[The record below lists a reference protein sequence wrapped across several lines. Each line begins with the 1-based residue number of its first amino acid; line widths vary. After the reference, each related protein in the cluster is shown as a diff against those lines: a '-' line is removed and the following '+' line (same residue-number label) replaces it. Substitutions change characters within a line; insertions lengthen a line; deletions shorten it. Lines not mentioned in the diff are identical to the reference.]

1 MANLTGFKKD
11 NLGAFIE
18 KHPSANIK
26 YGMDFTDYMI
36 SNDTVNSATVAI
48 EAIAGDASPLALPTD
63 AATDVGI
70 ANNVVSVRLSGGT
83 SGNVY
88 NVDVTIVTGNGD
100 TDARRFRIV
109 VGDKHL

>member
-1 MANLTGFKKD
+1 MASLTGFKKD
-11 NLGAFIE
+11 NQGAFIE

-26 YGMDFTDYMI
+26 YALDFTDYVTSGDAI
-36 SNDTVNSATVAI
+36 ASATVAI

-63 AATDVGI
+63 AATDVAI
-70 ANNVVSVRLSGGT
+70 ANNLVSVRLSGGT

-88 NVDVTIVTGNGD
+88 NVDVTIVTANAD
-100 TDARRFRIV
+100 TDVRRFRIV